1 MRKSLILLVFLA
13 LVACG
18 SVEDEYYGCEKIDN
32 DYPELFTYYC
42 EGDEMA
48 VRFVTPNLIDD
59 VDNAEFSGSSEADGF
74 PFENVKDA
82 RLTRRWRN
90 TGVLVLDNMDLATG
104 WAGGGEGD
112 TPTVNTT
119 TKQEG
124 DASLNL
130 LKSGTTGALADWF
143 KTLTT
148 QFDVTGRS
156 EKLWIYIDDI
166 TAYANAADSLDIRIG
181 NDVTKYYTKPINVTT
196 EMSNGWNLIDEFV
209 TDLNKIAGTVAAQ
222 TDFLQVKVTLV
233 GNNAIAAGDLMID
246 FWRLSLAT
254 ETIDIDLG
262 SAQAVNTAIIDGHDL
277 LAADTN
283 IKVWWSDDEAAY
295 TEAAEFT
302 HDSGTMVEFFAA
314 TLTHRYWRFSYDPS
328 SAATDA
334 DEIRNI
340 GRLFLGVY
348 TQPTRAQDLN
358 RTIEYFDPSRMRRSR
373 SQTVYGDVKNI
384 WQRIKFK
391 LKMEPTA
398 GVDTLQAL
406 LKDLGNHTAL
416 WINLNQ
422 ASPNGDNTVYGRL
435 KKGFKRVDPLPTH
448 GSMDFELE
456 EDV

>member
-90 TGVLVLDNMDLATG
+90 TGVTLLDDCDAIDG
-104 WAGGGEGD
+104 WVGQA
-112 TPTVNTT
+112 PSISFSINTT

-124 DASLNL
+124 DASINI
-130 LKSGTTGALADWF
+130 LKSSFSVQSVNWA
-143 KTLTT
+143 KTLGV
-148 QFDVTGRS
+148 QFDGTGKIL
-156 EKLWIYIDDI
+156 KLWIYIDDI
-166 TAYANAADSLDIRIG
+166 TDFDNSNSFSIIIG
-181 NDVTKYYTKPINVTT
+181 NNTT
-196 EMSNGWNLIDEFV
+196 DRFQKTFNATTDFSNGWNAISED
-209 TDLNKIAGTVAAQ
+209 IAGMSSFGSPDIT
-222 TDFLQVKVTLV
+222 TLDFIKMQVLLV
-233 GNNAIAAGDLMID
+233 GGGTTFVAGDFMMD
-246 FWRLSLAT
+246 FWRLTPVT
-254 ETIDIDLG
+254 ENIDIDLG

-277 LAADTN
+277 ESVDTD
-283 IKVWWSDDEAAY
+283 IKVFWSDDESAY

-314 TLTHRYWRFSYDPS
+314 SLTHRYWRFSYTV
-328 SAATDA
+328 ADA
-334 DEIRNI
+334 DEVRNI

-348 TQPTRAQDLN
+348 TQPTRAMDLN